1 MNTYYNCHP
10 DNYFHNRNVE
20 ILAKSI
26 EAENSRDPKEL
37 ENIFKEL
44 ELNIRIK
51 NDAIKE
57 FKENTNVQLM
67 EMKIVLYSEIK
78 ELMMKL

>member
-1 MNTYYNCHP
+1 MNTYNCHP
-10 DNYFHNRNVE
+10 DNYFHNINVQ

-57 FKENTNVQLM
+57 FKE
-67 EMKIVLYSEIK
+67 K
-78 ELMMKL
+78 